1 MEKIVTFKLPEG
13 AVTGAPIYFY
23 SRGFTLDDV
32 RMHWYY
38 NHYKVSE
45 VLAQGTIISVSGKQA
60 SVGWLR
66 MVQRSEKTEPWEIG
80 DLASGGMDAFR
91 DVDIGGV
98 GFQLIPIFRWHAPKE
113 AFDLLQTIL
122 ERRALPI
129 QVTNYAEHDGRMSLF
144 LATLS
149 GQEFSIS
156 VAIGARAAEA
166 APMVLEAVGKTDTAT
181 AVEWVVNLVMPDGR
195 LLQPH
200 DKLSRSTA
208 NQEQVVNSVRPQD
221 V

>member
-1 MEKIVTFKLPEG
+1 
-13 AVTGAPIYFY
+13 
-23 SRGFTLDDV
+23 
-32 RMHWYY
+32 
-38 NHYKVSE
+38 
-45 VLAQGTIISVSGKQA
+45 
-60 SVGWLR
+60 
-66 MVQRSEKTEPWEIG
+66 
-80 DLASGGMDAFR
+80 MDAFR

-98 GFQLIPIFRWHAPKE
+98 GFRLIPIFRWHAPKE

-166 APMVLEAVGKTDTAT
+166 APMVLEALGKTADTAT

-200 DKLSRSTA
+200 DKLSPESADPTSLA
-208 NQEQVVNSVRPQD
+208 QQQIKNKL
-221 V
+221 